1 MKELLGE
8 MSAKDLKLAIVVARF
23 NSFITDKLLTGA
35 LEAIAKYGGDASQ
48 VPVARVPGSL
58 ELAVAAWK
66 FAAERKVDAVIALG
80 CVIMGETSHY
90 DCVVDG
96 ARQGLVEVA
105 TRTGVPVIFGVL
117 TCANSDQALDRA
129 GGKHG
134 NAGASAAS
142 TAIEMANLLKK
153 I

>member
-1 MKELLGE
+1 MKELIGE
-8 MSAKDLKLAIVVARF
+8 MSAKGLRIAIVVARF
-23 NSFITDKLLTGA
+23 NSFITDKLLAGA
-35 LEAIAKYGGDASQ
+35 LEAISKQGGDANQ

-58 ELAVAAWK
+58 ELAVVARK
-66 FAAERKVDAVIALG
+66 FAAERKFDAVICLG

-105 TRTGVPVIFGVL
+105 TQTGVPVVFGVL

-134 NAGASAAS
+134 NAGANAAAV
-142 TAIEMANLLKK
+142 AIEMANLLKK